1 MFSFVSL
8 CVFSYSLFY
17 VHRYKTVLVNMCMKA
32 LSCEDH
38 LSHMVL
44 FHNYTLFCFMYSL
57 FYAHICKPV
66 NMSAYECYQHLAAFY
81 VHFLFD
87 K

>member
-1 MFSFVSL
+1 MTCTMFSFVSL

-17 VHRYKTVLVNMCMKA
+17 VHGYKTVLVNMCMKA

-44 FHNYTLFCFMYSL
+44 FHNYTLFVSCIHCFMHTFANL
-57 FYAHICKPV
+57 LI
-66 NMSAYECYQHLAAFY
+66 
-81 VHFLFD
+81 
-87 K
+87 